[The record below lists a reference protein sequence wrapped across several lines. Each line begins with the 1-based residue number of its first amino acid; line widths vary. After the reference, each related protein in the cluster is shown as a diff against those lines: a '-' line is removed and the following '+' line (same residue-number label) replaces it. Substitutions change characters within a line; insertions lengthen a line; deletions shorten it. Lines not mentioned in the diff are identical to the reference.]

1 MRVRA
6 RRVGRDRQNGPGPAG
21 TGTGTGTKFSFS
33 PGPGP
38 GLNFFFYRDRDL
50 FVFQLVPVCFF
61 FIKYWTIYFLIFYL
75 FFLVRIYKSP
85 IFIYDPDRSRLL
97 TSVLIAKLRIIDNYL
112 EGRVVWV

>member
-1 MRVRA
+1 MV
-6 RRVGRDRQNGPGPAG
+6 RDRQNGPGPAG

-33 PGPGP
+33 PGPGLICFSAGP
-38 GLNFFFYRDRDL
+38 GM
-50 FVFQLVPVCFF
+50 FF

>member
-1 MRVRA
+1 MDVVSLLP
-6 RRVGRDRQNGPGPAG
+6 RRVEIGKMVPVPVPA
-21 TGTGTGTKFSFS
+21 
-33 PGPGP
+33 GPGP
-38 GLNFFFYRDRDL
+38 GLICFSAG
-50 FVFQLVPVCFF
+50 PGMFF